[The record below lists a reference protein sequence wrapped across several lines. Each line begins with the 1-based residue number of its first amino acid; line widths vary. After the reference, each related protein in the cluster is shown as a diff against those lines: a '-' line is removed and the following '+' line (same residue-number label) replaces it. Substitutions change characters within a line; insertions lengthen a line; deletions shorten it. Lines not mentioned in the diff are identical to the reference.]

1 MGEKMSR
8 IANLLSLAGGSSK
21 SVVDELWRHSDLIE
35 PQGATW
41 PAFSPLTGSVPEVS
55 IWRPHPPTTFAVA
68 PHRRAYGVSIVI
80 ITATS
85 HDHGM

>member
-35 PQGATW
+35 PQGATS
-41 PAFSPLTGSVPEVS
+41 PAFSPLTRQRAGNV
-55 IWRPHPPTTFAVA
+55 HMATPPTTFAVA